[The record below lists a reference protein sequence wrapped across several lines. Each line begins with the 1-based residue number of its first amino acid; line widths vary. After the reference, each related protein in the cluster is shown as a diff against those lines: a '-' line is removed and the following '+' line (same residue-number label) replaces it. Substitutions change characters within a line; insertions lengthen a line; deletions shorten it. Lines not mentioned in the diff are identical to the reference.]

1 MSLIHRLQSLE
12 AERDAAREEAERANL
27 AKSKFLAAASH
38 DLRQPLQA
46 LFFLSAALARHVGD
60 HSGRDLLSRLD
71 QGLDTMKGLLD
82 GLLEVSR
89 LEAGVVTPVLDTF
102 AVSEITD
109 ALDAAYGKQAADKGL
124 VWRVEG
130 CDGMLRSDRGLLM
143 QLLCNLVD
151 NALRYTDAGVI
162 RIRCRVDG
170 SGQGGGGPEAGQLAI
185 EVQDTGIG
193 IPPDHLDRIFEE
205 FHQVD
210 NPERD
215 RLRGLGLGLAI
226 VRRLSQLLD
235 HPVQVRSVPGRGSA
249 FRVLVPLAPARF
261 LAAGT
266 GGAER
271 QPGIDRPRLAVLVD
285 DDAVVLLGL
294 QTVLTE
300 WGFRVVAADG
310 TDRAMDRLAALGRA
324 PDLVIAD
331 YRLREGRVGTEVI
344 RRVRERY
351 GAAVPALILTGETGI
366 DTLADASAHGVP
378 VLHKP
383 VTPRQLQAEV
393 DRQLRDAS
401 EDTIQAAQ

>member
-109 ALDAAYGKQAADKGL
+109 ALDAAYGKQATEKGL

-162 RIRCRVDG
+162 RIRCRVDV
-170 SGQGGGGPEAGQLAI
+170 GGGPEAGQLAI

-193 IPPDHLDRIFEE
+193 IPPEHLDRIFEE
-205 FHQVD
+205 FHQVG

-235 HPVQVRSVPGRGSA
+235 HPVQVRSVQGRGSA
-249 FRVLVPLAPARF
+249 FRVLVPLAAARF

>member
-60 HSGRDLLSRLD
+60 HNGRDLLSRLD

-102 AVSEITD
+102 AAGEITD
-109 ALDAAYGKQAADKGL
+109 ALDSAYAGQATAKGL
-124 VWRVEG
+124 VWRVQG
-130 CDGMLRSDRGLLM
+130 CDAVLRTDRGLLM
-143 QLLCNLVD
+143 QLLRNLVD
-151 NALRYTDAGVI
+151 NALRYTEAGAI

-170 SGQGGGGPEAGQLAI
+170 ERLAI

-193 IPPDHLDRIFEE
+193 IPPEHLDRIFEE
-205 FHQVD
+205 FHQVG

-235 HPVQVRSVPGRGSA
+235 HPVQVRSVQGQGSA
-249 FRVLVPLAPARF
+249 FRVLVPLAPAR
-261 LAAGT
+261 LIPTRAG
-266 GGAER
+266 GVDR
-271 QPGIDRPRLAVLVD
+271 RPVIDRPRLAVLVD

-310 TDRAMDRLAALGRA
+310 ADRAMDRLEALDRA
-324 PDLVIAD
+324 PDIVIAD

-351 GAAVPALILTGETGI
+351 GAEIPALILTGETGI
-366 DTLADASAHGVP
+366 DTLADVSAHGVAM
-378 VLHKP
+378 LHKP
-383 VTPRQLQAEV
+383 VTPRQLQAEI
-393 DRQLRDAS
+393 DRQLRIKRIDGIA
-401 EDTIQAAQ
+401 QAAQ

>member
-27 AKSKFLAAASH
+27 AKAKFLAAASH

-60 HSGRDLLSRLD
+60 HNGRDLLSRLD

-102 AVSEITD
+102 AASEITD
-109 ALDAAYGKQAADKGL
+109 ALDSAYAEQATAKGL

-130 CDGMLRSDRGLLM
+130 CEAVLRTDRGLLM
-143 QLLCNLVD
+143 QLLRNLVD
-151 NALRYTDAGVI
+151 NALRYTEAGAI

-170 SGQGGGGPEAGQLAI
+170 ERLAI

-193 IPPDHLDRIFEE
+193 IPPEHLDRIFEE
-205 FHQVD
+205 FHQVG

-235 HPVQVRSVPGRGSA
+235 HPVQVRSVQGQGSA
-249 FRVLVPLAPARF
+249 FRVLVPLAPAR
-261 LAAGT
+261 LIPTRAG
-266 GGAER
+266 GVDR
-271 QPGIDRPRLAVLVD
+271 RPVIDRPRLAVLVD

-310 TDRAMDRLAALGRA
+310 PDRAMDRLEALDRA
-324 PDLVIAD
+324 PDIVIAD

-351 GAAVPALILTGETGI
+351 GEEIPAMILTGETGI
-366 DTLADASAHGVP
+366 DTLADVSAHGVA

-393 DRQLRDAS
+393 DRLLRIKRVDGV
-401 EDTIQAAQ
+401 AQVAQ

>member
-1 MSLIHRLQSLE
+1 MSIIHRLQSLE

-82 GLLEVSR
+82 GLLDVSR
-89 LEAGVVTPVLDTF
+89 LEAGVVTPVLDNF

-109 ALDAAYGKQAADKGL
+109 ALDAAYGPHATGKGL

-130 CDGMLRSDRGLLM
+130 CDHIVRTDRGLLT
-143 QLLCNLVD
+143 QLLRNLLD
-151 NALRYTDAGVI
+151 NALRYTEAGAI
-162 RIRCRVDG
+162 RVRCRTEGDR
-170 SGQGGGGPEAGQLAI
+170 LAI

-193 IPPDHLDRIFEE
+193 IPPEHLDRIFEE
-205 FHQVD
+205 FHQVG

-235 HPVQVRSVPGRGSA
+235 HPVEVRSVHGQGSA
-249 FRVLVPLAPARF
+249 FRVLVPIAPARRV
-261 LAAGT
+261 AGQGN
-266 GGAER
+266 GGEPR
-271 QPGIDRPRLAVLVD
+271 PTIDRSRLAVLVD

-310 TDRAMDRLAALGRA
+310 ADRAMDRLNALERK
-324 PDLVIAD
+324 PDIVIAD
-331 YRLREGRVGTEVI
+331 YRLRENRVGTEVI

-351 GAAVPALILTGETGI
+351 GEVPALILTGETGT
-366 DTLADASAHGVP
+366 DTLADVSAHGVP

-393 DRQLRDAS
+393 DRLLCIDRSDGVVP
-401 EDTIQAAQ
+401 QAAQ

>member
-60 HSGRDLLSRLD
+60 HNGRDLLSRLD

-102 AVSEITD
+102 AASEITD
-109 ALDAAYGKQAADKGL
+109 ALDSAYAEQATAKGL

-130 CDGMLRSDRGLLM
+130 CEAVLRTDRGLLM
-143 QLLCNLVD
+143 QLLRNLVD
-151 NALRYTDAGVI
+151 NALRYTEAGAI

-170 SGQGGGGPEAGQLAI
+170 ERLAI

-193 IPPDHLDRIFEE
+193 IPPEHLDRIFEE
-205 FHQVD
+205 FHQVG

-235 HPVQVRSVPGRGSA
+235 HPVQVRSVQGQGSA
-249 FRVLVPLAPARF
+249 FRVLVPLAPAR
-261 LAAGT
+261 LIPTRAG
-266 GGAER
+266 GVDR
-271 QPGIDRPRLAVLVD
+271 RPVIDRPRLAVLVD

-310 TDRAMDRLAALGRA
+310 PDRAMDRLEALDRA
-324 PDLVIAD
+324 PDIVIAD

-351 GAAVPALILTGETGI
+351 GEEIPAMILTGETGI
-366 DTLADASAHGVP
+366 DTLADVSAHGVA

-393 DRQLRDAS
+393 DRLLRIKRVDGV
-401 EDTIQAAQ
+401 AQIAQ

>member
-60 HSGRDLLSRLD
+60 NNGRDLLSRLD

-89 LEAGVVTPVLDTF
+89 LEAGVVTPVLDCFTINEV
-102 AVSEITD
+102 AD
-109 ALDAAYGKQAADKGL
+109 DLDAAYADQATSKGL
-124 VWRVEG
+124 VWRVES
-130 CDGMLRSDRGLLM
+130 CDAILRTDRGLLM
-143 QLLCNLVD
+143 QLLRNLVD
-151 NALRYTDAGVI
+151 NALRYTEAGAI

-170 SGQGGGGPEAGQLAI
+170 DQVAI

-193 IPPDHLDRIFEE
+193 IPPEHLDRIFEE
-205 FHQVD
+205 FHQVG

-215 RLRGLGLGLAI
+215 RMRGLGLGLAI

-235 HPVQVRSVPGRGSA
+235 HPVQVRSVQGQGSA
-249 FRVLVPLAPARF
+249 FRVLVPIAPARF
-261 LAAGT
+261 TKRQA
-266 GGAER
+266 GGADR
-271 QPGIDRPRLAVLVD
+271 VPVIDRSRLAVLVD

-300 WGFRVVAADG
+300 WGFRVVATDSADK
-310 TDRAMDRLAALGRA
+310 AMDRLSALGRV
-324 PDLVIAD
+324 PDIVIAD
-331 YRLREGRVGTEVI
+331 YRLREGRVGTEVV

-351 GAAVPALILTGETGI
+351 GSAIPALILTGETGA
-366 DTLADASAHGVP
+366 DTLADASAHEVP

-393 DRQLRDAS
+393 DRQLRIDRSQPDA
-401 EDTIQAAQ
+401 QAAQ

>member
-27 AKSKFLAAASH
+27 AKAKFLAAASH

-60 HSGRDLLSRLD
+60 HNGRDLLSRLD

-102 AVSEITD
+102 AASEITD
-109 ALDAAYGKQAADKGL
+109 ALDAAYAEQAIAKAL

-130 CDGMLRSDRGLLM
+130 CDAVLRTDRGLLM
-143 QLLCNLVD
+143 QLLRNLVD
-151 NALRYTDAGVI
+151 NALRYTEAGAI

-170 SGQGGGGPEAGQLAI
+170 ERLAI

-193 IPPDHLDRIFEE
+193 IPPEHLDRIFEE
-205 FHQVD
+205 FHQVG

-235 HPVQVRSVPGRGSA
+235 HPVQVRSVQGQGSA
-249 FRVLVPLAPARF
+249 FRVLVPLAPAR
-261 LAAGT
+261 LIPTRAG
-266 GGAER
+266 GVDR
-271 QPGIDRPRLAVLVD
+271 RPVIDRPRLAVLVD

-310 TDRAMDRLAALGRA
+310 PDRAMDRLEALDRA
-324 PDLVIAD
+324 PDIVIAD

-351 GAAVPALILTGETGI
+351 GAEIPALILTGETGI
-366 DTLADASAHGVP
+366 DTLADVSAHGVS

-393 DRQLRDAS
+393 DRQLRIKRINGVA
-401 EDTIQAAQ
+401 QAAQ

>member
-60 HSGRDLLSRLD
+60 HNGRDLLSRLD

-102 AVSEITD
+102 AASEITD
-109 ALDAAYGKQAADKGL
+109 ALDSAYAEQATAKGL

-130 CDGMLRSDRGLLM
+130 CDSVLRTDRGLLM
-143 QLLCNLVD
+143 QLLRNLVD
-151 NALRYTDAGVI
+151 NALRYTEAGAI

-170 SGQGGGGPEAGQLAI
+170 ERLAI

-193 IPPDHLDRIFEE
+193 IPPEHLDRIFEE
-205 FHQVD
+205 FHQVG

-235 HPVQVRSVPGRGSA
+235 HPVQVRSVQGQGSA
-249 FRVLVPLAPARF
+249 FRVLVPLAPAR
-261 LAAGT
+261 LIPSRAG
-266 GGAER
+266 GVDR
-271 QPGIDRPRLAVLVD
+271 RPVIDRPRLAVLVD

-310 TDRAMDRLAALGRA
+310 ADRAMDRLEALDRA
-324 PDLVIAD
+324 PDIVIAD

-351 GAAVPALILTGETGI
+351 GAEIPAMILTGETGI
-366 DTLADASAHGVP
+366 DTLADVSAHGVA

-393 DRQLRDAS
+393 DRQLRIKRIDGVA
-401 EDTIQAAQ
+401 QAAQ

>member
-60 HSGRDLLSRLD
+60 HNGRDLLSRLD

-102 AVSEITD
+102 AASEITD
-109 ALDAAYGKQAADKGL
+109 ALDSAYAEQATAKGL

-130 CDGMLRSDRGLLM
+130 CDAVLRTDRGLLM
-143 QLLCNLVD
+143 QLLRNLVD
-151 NALRYTDAGVI
+151 NALRYTEAGAI

-170 SGQGGGGPEAGQLAI
+170 ERLAI

-193 IPPDHLDRIFEE
+193 IPPEHLDRIFEE
-205 FHQVD
+205 FHQVG

-235 HPVQVRSVPGRGSA
+235 HPVQVRSVQGQGSA
-249 FRVLVPLAPARF
+249 FRVLVPLAPAR
-261 LAAGT
+261 LIPTRAG
-266 GGAER
+266 GVDR
-271 QPGIDRPRLAVLVD
+271 RPVIDRPRLAVLVD

-310 TDRAMDRLAALGRA
+310 ADRAMDRLEALDRV
-324 PDLVIAD
+324 PDIVIAD

-351 GAAVPALILTGETGI
+351 GAEIPAMILTGETGI
-366 DTLADASAHGVP
+366 DTLADVSAHGVA

-393 DRQLRDAS
+393 DRLLRIKRVDGVAQAS
-401 EDTIQAAQ
+401 Q

>member
-27 AKSKFLAAASH
+27 AKAKFLAAASH

-60 HSGRDLLSRLD
+60 HNGRDLLSRLD

-102 AVSEITD
+102 AASEITD
-109 ALDAAYGKQAADKGL
+109 ALDAAYAEQATAKGL

-130 CDGMLRSDRGLLM
+130 CEAVLRTDRGLLM
-143 QLLCNLVD
+143 QLLRNLVD
-151 NALRYTDAGVI
+151 NALRYTEAGAI

-170 SGQGGGGPEAGQLAI
+170 ERLAI

-193 IPPDHLDRIFEE
+193 IPPEHLDRIFEE
-205 FHQVD
+205 FHQVG

-235 HPVQVRSVPGRGSA
+235 HPVQVRSVQGQGSA
-249 FRVLVPLAPARF
+249 FRVLVPLAPAR
-261 LAAGT
+261 LIPTRAG
-266 GGAER
+266 GVDR
-271 QPGIDRPRLAVLVD
+271 RPVIDRPRLAVLVD

-310 TDRAMDRLAALGRA
+310 PDRAMDRLEALDRA
-324 PDLVIAD
+324 PDIVIAD

-351 GAAVPALILTGETGI
+351 GEEIPAMILTGETGI
-366 DTLADASAHGVP
+366 DTLADVSAHGVA

-393 DRQLRDAS
+393 DRLLRIKRVDGV
-401 EDTIQAAQ
+401 AQVAQ

>member
-60 HSGRDLLSRLD
+60 HNGRDLLSRLD

-102 AVSEITD
+102 AASEITD
-109 ALDAAYGKQAADKGL
+109 ALDSAYAEQATAKGL

-130 CDGMLRSDRGLLM
+130 CEAVLRTDRGLLM
-143 QLLCNLVD
+143 QLLRNLVD
-151 NALRYTDAGVI
+151 NALRYTEAGAI

-170 SGQGGGGPEAGQLAI
+170 ERLAI

-193 IPPDHLDRIFEE
+193 IPPEHLDRIFEE
-205 FHQVD
+205 FHQVG

-235 HPVQVRSVPGRGSA
+235 HPVQVRSVQGQGSA
-249 FRVLVPLAPARF
+249 FRVLVPLAPAR
-261 LAAGT
+261 LIPTRAG
-266 GGAER
+266 GVDR
-271 QPGIDRPRLAVLVD
+271 RPVIDRPRLAVLVD

-300 WGFRVVAADG
+300 WGFRVIAADG
-310 TDRAMDRLAALGRA
+310 PDRAMDRLEALDRA
-324 PDLVIAD
+324 PDIVIAD

-351 GAAVPALILTGETGI
+351 GEEIPAMILTGETGI
-366 DTLADASAHGVP
+366 DTLADVSAHGVA

-393 DRQLRDAS
+393 DRLLRIKRVDGV
-401 EDTIQAAQ
+401 AQVAQ

>member
-102 AVSEITD
+102 EVSEITD
-109 ALDAAYGKQAADKGL
+109 ALDAAYGEQATAKGL

-130 CDGMLRSDRGLLM
+130 CEAVLRSDRGLLM
-143 QLLCNLVD
+143 QLLRNLVD
-151 NALRYTDAGVI
+151 NALRYTEAGAI
-162 RIRCRVDG
+162 RIRCRIDAGPDG
-170 SGQGGGGPEAGQLAI
+170 DRLGV

-193 IPPDHLDRIFEE
+193 IPPEHLDRIFEE
-205 FHQVD
+205 FHQVG

-235 HPVQVRSVPGRGSA
+235 HPVQVRSVQGQGSA

-261 LAAGT
+261 LVGRAG
-266 GGAER
+266 GPER
-271 QPGIDRPRLAVLVD
+271 PPGIDRPRLAVLVD

-300 WGFRVVAADG
+300 WGFRVVAADSA
-310 TDRAMDRLAALGRA
+310 DRAMDRLESLGRV
-324 PDLVIAD
+324 PDIVIAD

-344 RRVRERY
+344 RRVRGRY
-351 GAAVPALILTGETGI
+351 GAEVPALILTGETGA
-366 DTLADASAHGVP
+366 DTLADASAHGVA

-393 DRQLRDAS
+393 DRQLRIKR
-401 EDTIQAAQ
+401 ENGVPEAAQ